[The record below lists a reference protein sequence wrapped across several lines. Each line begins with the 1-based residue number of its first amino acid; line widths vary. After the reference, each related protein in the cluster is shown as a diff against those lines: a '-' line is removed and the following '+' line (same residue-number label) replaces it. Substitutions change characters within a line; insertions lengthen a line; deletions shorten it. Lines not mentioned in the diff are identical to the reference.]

1 MPGNTIPAGGLD
13 LEDPTSTLFHRALG
27 LVPPWSVAKI
37 AFDAELHRLDIHV
50 SFERGARFPCPEGDR
65 DDCAVHDIT
74 EKEWRHLN
82 FFEHEAY
89 LHAGVPRVRCPQHG
103 VRLIQVAWARPGSG
117 FTLLFEALAMLLMRE
132 MPVKAAARIVGEH
145 DTRLW
150 RVLMHHVDAARSQE
164 DFSGVRQ
171 VGVDETSHRQ
181 GQDYVSVFVDL
192 NRAKVIFATPTHE
205 KKVIGEFKTD
215 LEAHGGKAADVFGF
229 STDLWKPYRIGI
241 QEQFPNA
248 TLTLDRY
255 HVVQL
260 LNRAVDDVR
269 RQEQRTA
276 PGLKR
281 SRYSWLKKPS
291 KLTPREKENLFYLQG
306 RYRQT
311 GRAYELK
318 LLFDDM
324 WSLSA
329 DMAPGYLVAWCSEV
343 QRSGLEPLKAFAETI
358 DEHRYLVLRWFRTHI
373 SIGVLEAINGVVQA
387 AKRRARGYRT
397 DRHYI
402 AMIYMTAG
410 KLNFGLPI

>member
-27 LVPPWSVAKI
+27 LVPPWEVAKI
-37 AFDAELHRLDIHV
+37 AFDAELHRLDIHL

-74 EKEWRHLN
+74 E
-82 FFEHEAY
+82 
-89 LHAGVPRVRCPQHG
+89 
-103 VRLIQVAWARPGSG
+103 RPGSG

-192 NRAKVIFATPTHE
+192 DRAKVIFATPTHE

-215 LEAHGGKAADVFGF
+215 LEAHGGKAADVFSF
-229 STDLWKPYRIGI
+229 STDLWKPYRTGI

-248 TLTLDRY
+248 TLTL
-255 HVVQL
+255 
-260 LNRAVDDVR
+260 
-269 RQEQRTA
+269 
-276 PGLKR
+276 
-281 SRYSWLKKPS
+281 KPS
-291 KLTPREKENLFYLQG
+291 KLTTREKENLFYLQG

-373 SIGVLEAINGVVQA
+373 SIGVLEAINGLVQA